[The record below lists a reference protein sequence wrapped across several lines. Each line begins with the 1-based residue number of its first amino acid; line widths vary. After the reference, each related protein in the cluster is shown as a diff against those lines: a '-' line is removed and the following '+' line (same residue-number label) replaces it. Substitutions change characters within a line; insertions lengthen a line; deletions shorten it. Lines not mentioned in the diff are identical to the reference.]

1 MTLKEAYSYAVVFLE
16 RNGIDE
22 SDFKALCIVC
32 SILGIKNS
40 DYEAH
45 KDDFVQ
51 NKKLADMLWK
61 LKSGQPLQY
70 VIGKWYFYES
80 VVYDLCSGSGCI
92 GISIAK
98 KCSNAFVY
106 LIEKSDDA
114 LFYLKKNAD
123 KIKNVKVLQG
133 DICNIKE
140 FDFLENADVIISNPP
155 YIRQDELAN
164 LQSEVKNEPL
174 MALDGGKDGLDF
186 YRVINDNW
194 YSKLNDKGKLFLE
207 IGNEQGESIFNVLYE
222 FENISVIKDLYG
234 NDRIVSANK
243 K

>member
-1 MTLKEAYSYAVVFLE
+1 MSVINTELIKDTVYKLCLKAGQELSPYSY
-16 RNGIDE
+16 NN
-22 SDFKALCIVC
+22 
-32 SILGIKNS
+32 ILAEYK
-40 DYEAH
+40 
-45 KDDFVQ
+45 
-51 NKKLADMLWK
+51 
-61 LKSGQPLQY
+61 KSGSKRLAHILQ
-70 VIGKWYFYES
+70 
-80 VVYDLCSGSGCI
+80 
-92 GISIAK
+92 
-98 KCSNAFVY
+98 NA
-106 LIEKSDDA
+106 
-114 LFYLKKNAD
+114 KNAD

-155 YIRQDELAN
+155 YIRRDELAN
-164 LQSEVKNEPL
+164 LQSEVKNEPI

-186 YRVINDNW
+186 YRVISDNW

-234 NDRIVSANK
+234 NDRIVSADK